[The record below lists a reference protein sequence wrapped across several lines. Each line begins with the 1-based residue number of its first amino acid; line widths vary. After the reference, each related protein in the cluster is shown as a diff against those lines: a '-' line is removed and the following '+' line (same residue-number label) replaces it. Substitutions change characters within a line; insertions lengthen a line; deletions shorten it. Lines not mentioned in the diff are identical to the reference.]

1 VARIASAV
9 KNNRKNRRRRDIN
22 RARRS
27 ALRTSIK
34 KMRQLIEKDGEAA
47 RKAVSH
53 AMSTLDRAV
62 SKGVLHRN
70 AAARHKSRM
79 MKRLQGLAKAG

>member
-1 VARIASAV
+1 VGRIASAI

-27 ALRTSIK
+27 SLRTAIK
-34 KMRQLIEKDGEAA
+34 RMRQLIEKDGEAA
-47 RKAVSH
+47 HKSLSR

-62 SKGVLHRN
+62 SKGVMHRN

-79 MKRLQGLAKAG
+79 MKRLNGLAKAG

>member
-1 VARIASAV
+1 VGRIASAV

-27 ALRTSIK
+27 ALRTAIK
-34 KMRQLIEKDGEAA
+34 RMRQLIEKDGEAA
-47 RKAVSH
+47 RKSLSR

-62 SKGVLHRN
+62 TKGVMHRN

-79 MKRLQGLAKAG
+79 MKRLNGLAKAG

>member
-1 VARIASAV
+1 MARIASAV

-47 RKAVSH
+47 RKAMSH

>member
-1 VARIASAV
+1 MGRIASAV

-27 ALRTSIK
+27 ALRTAIK
-34 KMRQLIEKDGEAA
+34 RMRQLIEKDGEAA
-47 RKAVSH
+47 RKSLSR

-62 SKGVLHRN
+62 TKGVMHRN

-79 MKRLQGLAKAG
+79 MKRLNGLAKAG